1 MRESY
6 RKGVAIHPDPE
17 SCVVAREG
25 AIEALTGA
33 PAGRVLSCEI
43 IATGVPT
50 LFSRAE
56 GHTPAGAT
64 ASPMRDSAQ
73 SETPGM
79 QGNSTRENRETP
91 STPGETWPGRLEKAV
106 SRTSSTRGGGESDGR
121 VVPTNGP
128 NGAALRTRRGR
139 REGGRPRRTPSRRPR
154 PGHRAGTASR
164 AACAVCES
172 RHGRGSGCGSPRY
185 SIM

>member
-1 MRESY
+1 MQESY

-50 LFSRAE
+50 LFNRAE

-73 SETPGM
+73 SETPSM
-79 QGNSTRENRETP
+79 QGNSTRENREAP
-91 STPGETWPGRLEKAV
+91 STPA
-106 SRTSSTRGGGESDGR
+106 RGG
-121 VVPTNGP
+121 
-128 NGAALRTRRGR
+128 
-139 REGGRPRRTPSRRPR
+139 
-154 PGHRAGTASR
+154 RAGWR
-164 AACAVCES
+164 
-172 RHGRGSGCGSPRY
+172 RR
-185 SIM
+185 